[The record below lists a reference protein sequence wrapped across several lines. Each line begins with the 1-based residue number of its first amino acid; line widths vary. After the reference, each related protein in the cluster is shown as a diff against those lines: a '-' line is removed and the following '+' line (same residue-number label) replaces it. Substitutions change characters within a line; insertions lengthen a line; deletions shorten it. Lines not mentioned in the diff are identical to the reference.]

1 MDPDRTLEALERD
14 FSEVLKSKALPDAE
28 LTNHVRYEALF
39 RLRVGTEAR
48 GELNR
53 RPEEI
58 HMVLDG
64 LSRRG
69 ADLKMLRIMFY
80 TPERKRELFFVL
92 NSSLKSKNRSALD
105 QLKGGEKLGKD
116 YFGVF
121 FLIDVWHKRKIQLLV
136 VITARKRT

>member
-1 MDPDRTLEALERD
+1 MDPDRTLEPLERD
-14 FSEVLKSKALPDAE
+14 FSEILKSEALPDAE

-39 RLRVGTEAR
+39 RLRMRTEAR

-69 ADLKMLRIMFY
+69 ADPDLDRNSPFLL
-80 TPERKRELFFVL
+80 PVL
-92 NSSLKSKNRSALD
+92 RSALWISSGATGRSHRRQETCHD
-105 QLKGGEKLGKD
+105 AVACMLYLAA
-116 YFGVF
+116 
-121 FLIDVWHKRKIQLLV
+121 
-136 VITARKRT
+136 T